1 MVYIILVSSSYDIL
15 GLDEDADIDDIKEAY
30 RELVKEV
37 HPDLGGNQEEFKRI
51 QSAYED
57 LKNKEIKE
65 RINQIKNKSKKSSQ
79 PNKKEVTSATIEY
92 LNYEIIEKLECDIND
107 RNLFKKVKGIDLDE
121 KDFGRFKVKKGETVL
136 NAAERN
142 GHNWPYSC
150 RGGACANCAI
160 YVVNGDVET
169 PRYTILSDNHLNR
182 NFRLSCIGRPLTEN
196 VKIIY
201 NMKKIDEL
209 QELLLPES

>member
-1 MVYIILVSSSYDIL
+1 MPSSYDIL

-30 RELVKEV
+30 RDLVKEV
-37 HPDLGGNQEEFKRI
+37 HPDLGGNQQEFKRI
-51 QSAYED
+51 QGAYED
-57 LKNKEIKE
+57 LKNKEVKDE
-65 RINQIKNKSKKSSQ
+65 RNQIENKTKKTKNQ
-79 PNKKEVTSATIEY
+79 RNRKEVTSATVEY
-92 LNYEIIEKLECDIND
+92 LNYEIIEKLELDITD
-107 RNLFKKVKGIDLDE
+107 RNLFKKAKNNDLD
-121 KDFGRFKVKKGETVL
+121 KKNFGKFKVKKGETVL

-160 YVVNGDVET
+160 YIVKGNVET
-169 PRYTILSDNHLNR
+169 PKYAILSDDHLNR
-182 NFRLSCIGRPLTEN
+182 NFRLSCIGKPLTKN